1 MAQSYQEI
9 VSILEEAVSSDE
21 IGAHRNF
28 WRTLTRDEFVAFK
41 VFGSIPLVVRS
52 ETGTGFDAA
61 ESNLIKALEARTPF
75 GRDVGVAGANFR
87 RMPAGRP
94 ALAQDQI
101 DRIRA
106 WLGAGA
112 PE

>member
-1 MAQSYQEI
+1 MAESYQDI
-9 VSILEEAVSSDE
+9 VSILEGAVLSDD
-21 IGAHRNF
+21 IAAHRNF

-41 VFGSIPLVVRS
+41 VFGLVPLVARS
-52 ETGTGFDAA
+52 ETGIGFDAA
-61 ESNLIKALEARTPF
+61 ESNLIKALEARPPF
-75 GRDVGVAGANFR
+75 GRDIGVVGANFR

-106 WLGAGA
+106 WLEAGA

>member
-1 MAQSYQEI
+1 MAERYQDI
-9 VSILEEAVSSDE
+9 VSILEEAVSSDD
-21 IGAHRNF
+21 IAAHRNF

-41 VFGSIPLVVRS
+41 VFGSVPLVARS
-52 ETGTGFDAA
+52 EAGTSFDPA
-61 ESNLIKALEARTPF
+61 ESNLIKALEARWPF
-75 GRDVGVAGANFR
+75 GRDIGFVGANFR

-94 ALAQDQI
+94 ALAQAQI

-106 WLGAGA
+106 WLEAGA

>member
-1 MAQSYQEI
+1 MAESYQDI
-9 VSILEEAVSSDE
+9 VSILEAAVSSDD
-21 IGAHRNF
+21 IAAHKNF
-28 WRTLTRDEFVAFK
+28 WRSLTRDEFVAFK
-41 VFGSIPLVVRS
+41 VFGSVPLIAPS
-52 ETGTGFDAA
+52 ETGAGFDPAA
-61 ESNLIKALEARTPF
+61 SNLIKALEARPPF
-75 GRDVGVAGANFR
+75 GRDVGVVGANFR

-106 WLGAGA
+106 WLEAGA